1 MWWTGFELLN
11 KYLKNARFYSSL
23 RYTDTT
29 PFWAYF
35 QKIHFE
41 IGEKATY
48 IRGYLAFK
56 PLNIIKNYLITF
68 SSDIF

>member
-1 MWWTGFELLN
+1 MNLYGHH
-11 KYLKNARFYSSL
+11 
-23 RYTDTT
+23 
-29 PFWAYF
+29 PFFRAYF

-41 IGEKATY
+41 MGEKATY

-68 SSDIF
+68 SSDFFLINQLILCLKAYFLKMMHL